1 MKRKGLL
8 SITNY
13 LLKKEPNLKKI
24 SSLFGQQGL
33 LVVLFSMLQSKRSK
47 KLDSYKLLC
56 LQRLL
61 PQVLRKIMMAIDFE
75 TLLRVKTLQQN
86 NRKTITDSWVLLL
99 MRELPNLLKRSLV
112 INQNSKVQKS
122 ILFPLMS
129 SLYLSLLEALIISN
143 GSKYKQ

>member
-75 TLLRVKTLQQN
+75 TLLRVKTLQ
-86 NRKTITDSWVLLL
+86 
-99 MRELPNLLKRSLV
+99 
-112 INQNSKVQKS
+112 
-122 ILFPLMS
+122 
-129 SLYLSLLEALIISN
+129 
-143 GSKYKQ
+143 